1 MWKLPT
7 FRKPLLAILATLFAA
22 ATALYSG
29 LWMYNA
35 RWHPQVELGFDDEY
49 VASEHCDLVKDVS
62 KDSPAE
68 KAGLKAGDRIVEIN
82 GRPLRDGSSIGDA
95 WAWHK
100 PGDSIELTLKRPNV
114 SAPLV
119 IKGIFRAA
127 RDTSKEGGIT
137 QHLSEE
143 IVHTYPVA
151 FLVVGLAVLFLRL
164 EDRNAWLLALMFA
177 GFIAIANPYSDF
189 AGLPP
194 SLRLFALVYRAILC
208 SLVTPLFYFFF
219 AVFPTRSPLD
229 RRLPWLKWIALA
241 VAGYCNLPRLLGG
254 GLRIPAPESLYG
266 GYAKMLIVSF
276 DYGLVALGLAS
287 LVWNVITATTTD
299 ARRKIRVILWGTL
312 VGVVPATLFLGAGD
326 FLGYHGPLWL
336 GAAVTVLLWLFPLSF
351 AYAVVKHRVL
361 EIPVLLRRSAR
372 YLLVQRG
379 FLILHILVS
388 VGAAGAFAWGLSR
401 TQLMTPVGLTGG
413 VIFGSVLAF
422 GGLRIHKATSQR
434 VDRAFFRN
442 AYDARR
448 ILEDLVEKTRT
459 ATDRNEL
466 AALLEHHLNQA
477 LQPSFLAVYLETG
490 DDQLSAVRG
499 SVPPELGSIPASQ
512 PMLAELA
519 RHGRPWEV
527 SSSGN
532 APQPFL
538 LAPLQPDCLVPT
550 LGRDGRLVGLVVLGQ
565 RLSEEP
571 YSREDK
577 QLLASVASQA
587 GVGLESIR
595 LGEKIAERL
604 EAERRAA
611 QEMEYA
617 REVQARLF
625 PQKLPRLETLE
636 YTGGCLQARQVGG
649 DYYDFLELRPG
660 RMALILADIAGKG
673 ISGALLMANLQANLR
688 SQYAVALDD
697 LPRLL
702 KSVNQLFYENTS
714 ESSYATLFFAD
725 YDDSSR
731 RLRYVNCGHLPP
743 LLLRAGEGA
752 PGRGVVPAKVTLRE
766 GGGPETRSLESAVI
780 PAQAGI
786 HSPEKPYLPPAV
798 ERLQPTSTVLGLFDR
813 WECSVAEAQLAPGD
827 TLVMYTDGVTEA
839 ANAAGEEF
847 GEDRLIEILRAQRH
861 LPVPGLLEDIVAA
874 VQEFSDRK
882 QADDITLVIARCK
895 S

>member
-1 MWKLPT
+1 MNSLALTIKTMRKLPALP
-7 FRKPLLAILATLFAA
+7 KPLLAILATLFGA
-22 ATALYSG
+22 ATALYSV

-35 RWHPQVELGFDDEY
+35 RWHPGVELGFDDEY
-49 VASEHCDLVKDVS
+49 VASEHCDLVKSVLN
-62 KDSPAE
+62 DSPAE
-68 KAGLKAGDRIVEIN
+68 KAGLKRGDRIVEIN
-82 GRPLRDGSSIGDA
+82 GRALRNAFSLSDE
-95 WAWHK
+95 WARHR
-100 PGDSIELTLKRPNV
+100 PGDSILLTIKRPNV
-114 SAPLV
+114 STPLV
-119 IKGIFRAA
+119 IRGIFRAA
-127 RDTSKEGGIT
+127 REASQEGGIT
-137 QHLSEE
+137 QHLGEE
-143 IVHTYPVA
+143 IVHTYPIA
-151 FLVVGLAVLFLRL
+151 FLVVGLAVLFLRV

-177 GFIAIANPYSDF
+177 GFIAIANPNNEF
-189 AGLPP
+189 AGLQP
-194 SLRLFALVYRAILC
+194 SLRLFALVYRTIFN

-229 RRLPWLKWIALA
+229 RRLPWLKWIALV
-241 VAGYCNLPRLLGG
+241 VAGYFNPPRLLASVLPTGVVSAW
-254 GLRIPAPESLYG
+254 LRG
-266 GYAKMLIVSF
+266 GYSKIPLLCFV
-276 DYGLVALGLAS
+276 YGLVALGLVS
-287 LVWNVITATTTD
+287 LVWNALGAATPE

-312 VGVVPATLFLGAGD
+312 VGVLPLALQRGAEDFFGFHTPFLLGVALVTLLF
-326 FLGYHGPLWL
+326 
-336 GAAVTVLLWLFPLSF
+336 LFPLSF

-379 FLILHILVS
+379 FLFLHILVS
-388 VGAAGAFAWGLSR
+388 MGAAVVFAWGLSR
-401 TQLMTPVGLTGG
+401 TQFMTPVGLTGG

-434 VDRAFFRN
+434 IDRAFFRH

-477 LQPSFLAVYLETG
+477 LQPRSLAVYLETG

-499 SVPPELGSIPASQ
+499 SVPPELATIPASQ
-512 PMLAELA
+512 PMLVELA

-532 APQPFL
+532 ASQSFL
-538 LAPLQPDCLVPT
+538 LAPLQPDCLVPI

-577 QLLASVASQA
+577 QLLLSVASQA

-611 QEMEYA
+611 QELEFA

-636 YTGGCLQARQVGG
+636 YRGGCLPARQVGG

-660 RMALILADIAGKG
+660 RVALVLADIAGKG
-673 ISGALLMANLQANLR
+673 VSGALLMANLQANLR
-688 SQYAVALDD
+688 SQYAMALDN

-725 YDDSSR
+725 YDDLSR

-743 LLLRAGEGA
+743 LLLRAGE
-752 PGRGVVPAKVTLRE
+752 V
-766 GGGPETRSLESAVI
+766 
-780 PAQAGI
+780 
-786 HSPEKPYLPPAV
+786 SPDRASLPPAV
-798 ERLQPTSTVLGLFDR
+798 ERLQPTCTVLGLFDR

-827 TLVMYTDGVTEA
+827 TLVLYTDGVTEA
-839 ANAAGEEF
+839 ASDAGEEF
-847 GEDRLIEILRAQRH
+847 GEDRLIEILRCQRH
-861 LPVPGLLEDIVAA
+861 LPVPKLLETIVAT

-895 S
+895 A

>member
-1 MWKLPT
+1 MNSLALTIKTMRKLPALP
-7 FRKPLLAILATLFAA
+7 KPLLAILATLFGA
-22 ATALYSG
+22 ATALYSV

-35 RWHPQVELGFDDEY
+35 RWHPGVELGFDDEY
-49 VASEHCDLVKDVS
+49 VASEHCDLVKSVLN
-62 KDSPAE
+62 DSPAE
-68 KAGLKAGDRIVEIN
+68 KAGLKRGDRIVEIN
-82 GRPLRDGSSIGDA
+82 GRALRNAFSLSDE
-95 WAWHK
+95 WARHR
-100 PGDSIELTLKRPNV
+100 PGDSILLTIKRPNV
-114 SAPLV
+114 STPLV
-119 IKGIFRAA
+119 IRGIFRAA
-127 RDTSKEGGIT
+127 REASQEGGIT
-137 QHLSEE
+137 QHLGEE
-143 IVHTYPVA
+143 IVHTYPIA
-151 FLVVGLAVLFLRL
+151 FLVVGLAVLFLRV

-177 GFIAIANPYSDF
+177 GFIAIANPNNEF
-189 AGLPP
+189 AGLQP
-194 SLRLFALVYRAILC
+194 SLRLFALVYRTIFN

-229 RRLPWLKWIALA
+229 RRLPWLKWIALV
-241 VAGYCNLPRLLGG
+241 VAGYFNPPRLLASVLPTGVVSAW
-254 GLRIPAPESLYG
+254 LRG
-266 GYAKMLIVSF
+266 GYSKIPLLCFV
-276 DYGLVALGLAS
+276 YGLVALGLVS
-287 LVWNVITATTTD
+287 LVWNALGAATPE

-312 VGVVPATLFLGAGD
+312 VGVLPLALQRGAEDFFGFHTPFLLGVALVTLLF
-326 FLGYHGPLWL
+326 
-336 GAAVTVLLWLFPLSF
+336 LFPLSF

-379 FLILHILVS
+379 FLFLHILVS
-388 VGAAGAFAWGLSR
+388 MGAAVVFAWGLSR
-401 TQLMTPVGLTGG
+401 TQFMTPVGLTGG

-434 VDRAFFRN
+434 IDRAFFRH

-477 LQPSFLAVYLETG
+477 LQPRSLAVYLETG

-499 SVPPELGSIPASQ
+499 SVPPELATIPASQ
-512 PMLAELA
+512 PMLVELA

-532 APQPFL
+532 ASQSFL
-538 LAPLQPDCLVPT
+538 LAPLQPDCLVPI

-577 QLLASVASQA
+577 QLLLSVASQA

-611 QEMEYA
+611 QELEFA

-636 YTGGCLQARQVGG
+636 YRGGCLPARQVGG

-660 RMALILADIAGKG
+660 RVALVLADIAGKG

-688 SQYAVALDD
+688 SQYAMALDN

-725 YDDSSR
+725 YDDLSR

-743 LLLRAGEGA
+743 LLLRAGEGFLDRA
-752 PGRGVVPAKVTLRE
+752 
-766 GGGPETRSLESAVI
+766 S
-780 PAQAGI
+780 
-786 HSPEKPYLPPAV
+786 LPPVV
-798 ERLQPTSTVLGLFDR
+798 ERLQPTCTVLGLFDR
-813 WECSVAEAQLAPGD
+813 WECSLAEAQLAPGD

-839 ANAAGEEF
+839 ASEAGEEF
-847 GEDRLIEILRAQRH
+847 GEDRLIEILRCQRH
-861 LPVPGLLEDIVAA
+861 LPVPRLLETIVAK

-895 S
+895 A

>member
-1 MWKLPT
+1 MNSVALTIKTMQKLPA
-7 FRKPLLAILATLFAA
+7 FPKPLLATLATLFAA

-35 RWHPQVELGFDDEY
+35 RWHPRVELGFDEEY
-49 VASEHCDLVKDVS
+49 VEAEHCDLVKDVS

-68 KAGLKAGDRIVEIN
+68 RAGLRRGDRIVAIN
-82 GRPLRDGSSIGDA
+82 GRPLRDRFSIGHA

-100 PGDSIELTLKRPNV
+100 PGDSIALTLKRPNV
-114 SAPLV
+114 PAPFV

-127 RDTSKEGGIT
+127 PDTSQEGGIT
-137 QHLSEE
+137 QQLSQE
-143 IVHTYPVA
+143 IVRTYPVA
-151 FLVVGLAVLFLRL
+151 FLVVGLAVLLLRL
-164 EDRNAWLLALMFA
+164 EDRNAWLMALMFG

-194 SLRLFALVYRAILC
+194 SLRLFALVYRAVFC

-229 RRLPWLKWIALA
+229 RRLPWLKWIALV

-254 GLRIPAPESLYG
+254 GLRIPAPESLYA

-287 LVWNVITATTTD
+287 LVWNAITATTTD
-299 ARRKIRVILWGTL
+299 AHRKIRVILWGTL

-326 FLGYHGPLWL
+326 FFGLQPPFWVGGV
-336 GAAVTVLLWLFPLSF
+336 VTAFLWLFPLSF

-379 FLILHILVS
+379 FLFLHILVS
-388 VGAAGAFAWGLSR
+388 MGAAVAFAWGLSR
-401 TQLMTPVGLTGG
+401 AQFVTPVGLTGG

-422 GGLRIHKATSQR
+422 GGIRVHKATSQR
-434 VDRAFFRN
+434 IDQAFFRN

-459 ATDRNEL
+459 ATNRNEL
-466 AALLEHHLNQA
+466 AALLEHHLNRA
-477 LQPSFLAVYLETG
+477 LQPCSLAVYLETG

-499 SVPPELGSIPASQ
+499 SVPPELGTIPASQ
-512 PMLAELA
+512 PMLRQLA

-527 SSSGN
+527 SSLGN
-532 APQPFL
+532 APQFFPFT
-538 LAPLQPDCLVPT
+538 PLQPDCLVPI
-550 LGRDGRLVGLVVLGQ
+550 LGRDGRLVGSVILGQ

-611 QEMEYA
+611 QELEFA

-636 YTGGCLQARQVGG
+636 YMGGCVPAQQVGG
-649 DYYDFLELRPG
+649 DYYDFLELRSG
-660 RMALILADIAGKG
+660 RVALVLADIAGKG

-688 SQYAVALDD
+688 SQYAMALDD

-714 ESSYATLFFAD
+714 ESSYATLFFGD

-743 LLLRAGEGA
+743 LLLRAGEGSPDRRVA
-752 PGRGVVPAKVTLRE
+752 
-766 GGGPETRSLESAVI
+766 
-780 PAQAGI
+780 PAQPVLRGSGGAGTQ
-786 HSPEKPYLPPAV
+786 PAEAPDLPPAV
-798 ERLQPTSTVLGLFDR
+798 ERLQPTCTVLGLFDR

-827 TLVMYTDGVTEA
+827 TLLLYTDGVTEA

-847 GEDRLIEILRAQRH
+847 GEARLIEMLRARRH
-861 LPVPGLLEDIVAA
+861 LPVTRLLETIVAA

>member
-1 MWKLPT
+1 MSKLPS

-22 ATALYSG
+22 ATALYSL
-29 LWMYNA
+29 LWMYNT
-35 RWHPQVELGFDDEY
+35 RWRAGVELGFEDEY
-49 VASEHCDLVKDVS
+49 VASERCDLIKGVS
-62 KDSPAE
+62 NDSPAE
-68 KAGLKAGDRIVEIN
+68 KAGLKRGDRIVEIS
-82 GRPLRDGSSIGDA
+82 GRALRDSYSISDE
-95 WAWHK
+95 WARHR
-100 PGDSIELTLKRPNV
+100 PGDSIQLTIKRPNV

-119 IKGIFRAA
+119 IKGIFRAR

-143 IVHTYPVA
+143 IVDTYPVA

-164 EDRNAWLLALMFA
+164 EDRNAWLLALMFG
-177 GFIAIANPYSDF
+177 GFIAIADSGNGF
-189 AGLPP
+189 AGLRP
-194 SLRLFALVYRAILC
+194 SLRLFALVYRAIFD
-208 SLVTPLFYFFF
+208 SLVPALFYVFF

-229 RRLPWLKWIALA
+229 RRLPWLKWIAFVLA
-241 VAGYCNLPRLLGG
+241 AGFNLPRLLSNILPTGAVSGWLRGG
-254 GLRIPAPESLYG
+254 HPSIP
-266 GYAKMLIVSF
+266 VF
-276 DYGLVALGLAS
+276 CFNYGLVALGLVS
-287 LVWNVITATTTD
+287 LMWNAIGATTPE
-299 ARRKIRVILWGTL
+299 ARRKSRVILWGTL
-312 VGVVPATLFLGAGD
+312 VGVVPATLYLAATD
-326 FLGYHGPLWL
+326 FLGFRAALWL
-336 GAAVTVLLWLFPLSF
+336 VAALILLLWIFPLSF

-361 EIPVLLRRSAR
+361 EIPVLLKRSAR

-379 FLILHILVS
+379 FLFLHIVVS
-388 VGAAGAFAWGLSR
+388 MGAAVVFAWGLSR
-401 TQLMTPVGLTGG
+401 AQFVTPVGLTGG
-413 VIFGSVLAF
+413 VIFGSALAF
-422 GGLRIHKATSQR
+422 GGIRIHKATSQR
-434 VDRAFFRN
+434 IDRAFFRH

-459 ATDRNEL
+459 ATNRNEL
-466 AALLEHHLNQA
+466 AALLEHHLRQA
-477 LQPSFLAVYLETG
+477 LQPVSFAVYLEVSDG
-490 DDQLSAVRG
+490 QLSAVG
-499 SVPPELGSIPASQ
+499 GNVPPELQTIPASQ
-512 PMLAELA
+512 PMLMQLA

-527 SSSGN
+527 SSFGN
-532 APQPFL
+532 APQPFP
-538 LAPLQPDCLVPT
+538 LAPLQPDCLVPI

-625 PQKLPRLETLE
+625 PQKLPHLETLE
-636 YTGGCLQARQVGG
+636 YTGGCVQARQVGG

-660 RMALILADIAGKG
+660 RVALVLADIAGKG

-688 SQYAVALDD
+688 SQYALALDD

-702 KSVNQLFYENTS
+702 KSVNQLFYENTG

-743 LLLRAGEGA
+743 LLLRAGQGS
-752 PGRGVVPAKVTLRE
+752 PDRG
-766 GGGPETRSLESAVI
+766 VI
-780 PAQAGI
+780 PAKLVLRGSGGAGI
-786 HSPEKPYLPPAV
+786 HSVEEGNLSPAV
-798 ERLQPTSTVLGLFDR
+798 ERLQPTCTVLGLFDH

-839 ANAAGEEF
+839 ESEGGEEF
-847 GEDRLIEILRAQRH
+847 GEDRLIEILRCQRH
-861 LPVPGLLEDIVAA
+861 LPAPMLLETIVAT